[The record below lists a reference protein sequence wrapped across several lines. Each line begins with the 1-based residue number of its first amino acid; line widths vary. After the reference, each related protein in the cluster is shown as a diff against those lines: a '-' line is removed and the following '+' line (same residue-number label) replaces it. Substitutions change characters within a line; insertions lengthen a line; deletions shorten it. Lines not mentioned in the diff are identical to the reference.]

1 MRRIHRFTITLS
13 FCSRDDRVLSKM
25 RIKVSLVSTSLAES
39 ILFSMVVLLTF
50 SAHMFLLLF
59 CVVPFALNASHEVF
73 DFLGGDHFGEL
84 MECLADLARIGL
96 GGGSRIEDGHNTGI
110 ALTTNESTDALA
122 ELDQHIG
129 GAVSV
134 HEVAHVVAGF
144 LLFFHKCA
152 SHREGQSYNNNGRE
166 AVADTVNAFPHRAGS
181 EQDTILGLLEVG
193 DSILVASGHAD
204 GVVCGQLVLQK
215 LMHEAKRLIGGE
227 EDCRMAV
234 GGLDD
239 LINLIGN
246 GLEVVLAIVIRDRH
260 SLGDIQSCVL
270 CVIKG
275 RLGTGLEEQTMGN
288 VFQSVFCFEV
298 FEVCAVRDRAGGQY
312 MAHITIPHL
321 GAENVIDVL
330 SRASRERTPITVQGF
345 RAKQKSAV
353 QIKTN
358 SYSYPVGFLLISTL
372 YGAWKTRSAT
382 GSACTI

>member
-1 MRRIHRFTITLS
+1 M
-13 FCSRDDRVLSKM
+13 LSKM

-39 ILFSMVVLLTF
+39 ILFSMVVLPTF

-73 DFLGGDHFGEL
+73 DFLGGVHFGEF

-181 EQDTILGLLEVG
+181 EKDTILGLLEVG

-246 GLEVVLAIVIRDRH
+246 GLEVILVVIVRSGHPR
-260 SLGDIQSCVL
+260 GNVQPCVI
-270 CVIKG
+270 CVIK
-275 RLGTGLEEQTMGN
+275 RRFCTGLQEQAMRN
-288 VFQSVFCFEV
+288 KIQSVFSLEV
-298 FEVCAVRDRAGGQY
+298 FKIRSIRKCTGGQH
-312 MAHITIPHL
+312 MAHISVPNFTP
-321 GAENVIDVL
+321 ENVVDIFWGT
-330 SRASRERTPITVQGF
+330 A
-345 RAKQKSAV
+345 
-353 QIKTN
+353 
-358 SYSYPVGFLLISTL
+358 
-372 YGAWKTRSAT
+372 
-382 GSACTI
+382 